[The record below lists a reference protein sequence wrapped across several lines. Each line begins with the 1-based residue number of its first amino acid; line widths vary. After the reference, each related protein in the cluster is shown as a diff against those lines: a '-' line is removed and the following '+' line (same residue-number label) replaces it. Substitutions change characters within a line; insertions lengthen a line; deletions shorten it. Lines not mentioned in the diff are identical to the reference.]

1 MVDSQLIVLA
11 VLITSVAL
19 FVTDALRYD
28 LIAILVA
35 WVLAVTEC
43 LSPTE
48 AFAGFSSEAIV
59 VIACMYVFGQATS
72 RWGIAEFISQK
83 LIMRAQSNEAGL
95 TLRITAVGGLM
106 STILSNTGVVATLI
120 PVLGSVGR
128 QSKVAVSR
136 LLMPLCFGSL
146 AGGMVTVIGTSTNV
160 AVNGAIVDQGEIP
173 FALFEFAHLGLLLL
187 GITTLFFV
195 WPGRQLL
202 PRSRTKTSLSEH
214 YQVPKFVTEVL
225 VDPSSALINR
235 VVADAHF
242 FDKYEVTVLGI
253 VRAEG
258 GGTML
263 APGPYNRI
271 RNDDVL
277 MVQGEPDAILRLR
290 NDLNLHQRDS
300 VNAGSMR
307 LDSPDVLMV
316 ESVIPATSPLIGR
329 TLVEANFQEETG
341 INVLA
346 ISKHGDVQPS
356 KIAHTSLE
364 VGDTLLIQGHTRDI
378 DRLRENRHL
387 LVLGELDP
395 PVFGRGA
402 LMTCL
407 MLALVLVLSSLG
419 WMDLSMAALT
429 GAVGLL
435 LTGCLR
441 PHEVRNAIDWS
452 VLILIGG
459 MLALGRAFERH
470 GLGHDLAEWIAGLG
484 ATASNPVVI
493 LSVLIA
499 VTTLMTQVMNHVTA
513 AVIMTPVAISL
524 ATELGV
530 SNRPLLLGVI
540 VGANL
545 AFMSPV
551 AHQAN
556 AMVMGPGDYKYK
568 DFLRVGFPLT
578 VILAGVSVL
587 MIPVWWPF

>member
-1 MVDSQLIVLA
+1 MLVDPQLIVLA

-35 WVLAVTEC
+35 WVLAVTHC
-43 LSPTE
+43 LTPTE
-48 AFAGFSSEAIV
+48 AFAGFASEAIV

-72 RWGIAEFISQK
+72 RWGIAEFLSQK
-83 LIMRAQSNEAGL
+83 LIMRSQTGEAGL

-120 PVLGSVGR
+120 PVLGSVARKGHL
-128 QSKVAVSR
+128 AVSR

-160 AVNGAIVDQGEIP
+160 AVNGAIVDQGETP

-187 GITTLFFV
+187 GITALFFV

-202 PRSRTKTSLSEH
+202 PRSRTTETLSEH

-290 NDLNLHQRDS
+290 NDLSLRQRDS

-316 ESVIPATSPLIGR
+316 ESVIPATSPLIGQ
-329 TLVEANFQEETG
+329 TLIEANFQEETG

-346 ISKHGDVQPS
+346 ISKHGDVRPS
-356 KIAHTSLE
+356 KIANTELE
-364 VGDTLLIQGHTRDI
+364 VGDTLLIQGHQRDI
-378 DRLRENRHL
+378 DRLRANRLL

-402 LMTCL
+402 LMTCV
-407 MLALVLVLSSLG
+407 MLALVIGLSSFG
-419 WMDLSMAALT
+419 MDLSLAALT
-429 GAVGLL
+429 GSVGLL

-441 PHEVRNAIDWS
+441 AHEVRNAIDWS

-470 GLGHDLAEWIAGLG
+470 GLGNALAEWIASLG
-484 ATASNPVVI
+484 DAATDPVVI
-493 LSVLIA
+493 LTVLIA

-530 SNRPLLLGVI
+530 SNRPMLLAVI

-578 VILAGVSVL
+578 LILGAVSVV

>member
-1 MVDSQLIVLA
+1 MVDPQFIVLA
-11 VLITSVAL
+11 VLITSVVL

-35 WVLAVTEC
+35 WVLAVTGC
-43 LSPTE
+43 LTPTE

-83 LIMRAQSNEAGL
+83 LIMRSQSSESGL
-95 TLRITAVGGLM
+95 TLRITTVAGLM

-120 PVLGSVGR
+120 PVLGSVAR
-128 QSKVAVSR
+128 QSSLAVSR

-160 AVNGAIVDQGEIP
+160 AVNGAIVDQGEVP
-173 FALFEFAHLGLLLL
+173 FALFEFAHLGLILLA
-187 GITTLFFV
+187 ITAFYFV

-202 PRSRTKTSLSEH
+202 PRSRTSTTLSEH

-225 VDPSSALINR
+225 VDSSSALINR
-235 VVADAHF
+235 VLADAHF
-242 FDKYEVTVLGI
+242 FDKYDVTVLGI

-271 RNDDVL
+271 RTEDVL

-290 NDLNLHQRDS
+290 SDLGLRQRDS

-316 ESVIPATSPLIGR
+316 ETVVPATSPLIGR
-329 TLVEANFQEETG
+329 TLVEANFQDETG

-346 ISKHGDVQPS
+346 ISKHGDVTPA
-356 KIAHTSLE
+356 KIGHTVLS
-364 VGDTLLIQGHTRDI
+364 VGDTLLIQGHQRDV
-378 DRLRENRHL
+378 DRLRDSRYL
-387 LVLGELDP
+387 LVLSELDP

-402 LMTCL
+402 LITCL
-407 MLALVLVLSSLG
+407 MLGLVLLLSSMGL
-419 WMDLSMAALT
+419 DLSMAALT
-429 GAVGLL
+429 GTIGLL

-441 PHEVRNAIDWS
+441 AHEVRNAIDWS

-459 MLALGRAFERH
+459 MLALGRAFEHH
-470 GLGHDLAEWIAGLG
+470 GLGHALAEWIAGLG

-493 LSVLIA
+493 LSVLIL

-524 ATELGV
+524 ATEFDV

-568 DFLRVGFPLT
+568 DFLRVGAPLT
-578 VILAGVSVL
+578 IILAAASIFL
-587 MIPVWWPF
+587 IPVWWPF